1 MALAVVVVLG
11 GAGEGLRLSRP
22 RTADYHPSFAA
33 VPQQIGAY
41 QGQDLPVDQSIY
53 RFLSASGMLERVY
66 VGPGEPVQLTVLY
79 AADWRSVHSPTGCY
93 PASGWEILEEQ
104 SVDFAVPAGGE
115 ALHTRLLRVRRGDR
129 ERLALFSFAYPG
141 GTTADWSTMGV
152 KVALGPRGAGG
163 LVFTLS
169 TDLGGDYEAALKR
182 LDLILATAYPPAIA
196 FWTTS

>member
-11 GAGEGLRLSRP
+11 GSGEAVRLSRP
-22 RTADYHPSFAA
+22 HAADYHPSFTA
-33 VPQQIGAY
+33 VPEQIGAY
-41 QGQDLPVDQSIY
+41 QGQDEPVDQSIY
-53 RFLSASGMLERVY
+53 RFLSASGMLERLY
-66 VGPGEPVQLTVLY
+66 AGPEGLVQLTILY

-93 PASGWEILEEQ
+93 PASGWEILEERP
-104 SVDFAVPAGGE
+104 VDFAAAEGGE
-115 ALHTRLLRVRRGDR
+115 PLHARLLHVRKGEH

-169 TDLGGDYEAALKR
+169 TDLQGDPTAALRR
-182 LDLILATAYPPAIA
+182 LDTIFASAYPAAIG
-196 FWTTS
+196 FWKTS